1 MGAWDVGPFEN
12 DAALDVLGDIKE
24 TSFSEWLEDVSE
36 EFALDKYIDS
46 DVGSA
51 IIAVS
56 AIIVGFRPSVDEG
69 KEKCGWDV
77 FASKATSKEVRKLKR
92 LLKTV
97 LKNKNKSELYELW
110 DETDALK
117 EWQRIGFNILRQ
129 L

>member
-12 DAALDVLGDIKE
+12 DAALDVLGDVKE
-24 TSFSEWLEDVSE
+24 TYFSEWLEDVSE

-51 IIAVS
+51 IVAVS
-56 AIIVGFRPSVDEG
+56 AIIVGFRPSVDEE
-69 KEKCGWDV
+69 KEKRSWDV

-110 DETDALK
+110 DETDAFK